1 MSSGCQQHF
10 TPADIEMLDR
20 VLERAAIHNRSNTR
34 QPWKRLEAARF
45 LIECFQQGIQNE
57 AALLFALQNRRH
69 STVPPPECDVVRK
82 VRSTPSGTL
91 RKAS

>member
-1 MSSGCQQHF
+1 
-10 TPADIEMLDR
+10 
-20 VLERAAIHNRSNTR
+20 
-34 QPWKRLEAARF
+34 

-69 STVPPPECDVVRK
+69 SALPPPECDVVRK
-82 VRSTPSGTL
+82 VRSPPSGTL